1 MSELLSRDENK
12 WVMIIAKETYVSLL
26 LVNEILNNIASHI
39 DPFNWNSLQCYS
51 YWQMQPKKKEND
63 RTWVI
68 PGHWMGKWWDWNR
81 NFDYMSYSVCKLSK
95 FKASEDLKW
104 ILWYFQLWKAW
115 TATCWSAEL
124 DWIFS
129 CFYPEFTSRYFLE
142 IQNSCHTITCLSSF

>member
-1 MSELLSRDENK
+1 MGYDYCKRNVCQLTTCKRDIKQHSKSHRSIQLKLSPMLQLLANA
-12 WVMIIAKETYVSLL
+12 AK
-26 LVNEILNNIASHI
+26 
-39 DPFNWNSLQCYS
+39 
-51 YWQMQPKKKEND
+51 KREND

-68 PGHWMGKWWDWNR
+68 PGHWMGKWWDWDR